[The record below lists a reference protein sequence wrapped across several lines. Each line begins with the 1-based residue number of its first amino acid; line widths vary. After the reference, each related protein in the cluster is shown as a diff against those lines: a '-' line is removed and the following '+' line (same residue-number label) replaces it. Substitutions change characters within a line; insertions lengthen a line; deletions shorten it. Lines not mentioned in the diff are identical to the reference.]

1 MIQSEKQLIN
11 ELNPAIEFLLD
22 RHIATSK
29 KWNPHEYIP
38 WERGSRLATEGFLYG
53 ENSIPDN
60 LKSSFIINLLTED
73 SLPWYS
79 RTLSEVFGR
88 ESVVGEWIHR
98 WTAEEARH
106 SYVLRSYITLSGI
119 MDPVKL
125 EQDRIAFVS
134 TGRVPELVRDK
145 ITNDYLDGY
154 GVCQSFA
161 YTTIQELSARSSY
174 FNMAQQLDDK
184 AGYEILKR
192 VLTDENYHFLFYRDA
207 VMEILKIDPS
217 SMMVS
222 LSKVIM
228 QFEMPGVGAPG
239 YAQHARN
246 ISDSGIYSIRSYY
259 EDVLMPILKHWNI
272 FNITGLNSM
281 AEQSRDDLIKFL
293 TRLKKIIQ
301 RKYGII
307 YNDF

>member
-1 MIQSEKQLIN
+1 MIQSEKELTN
-11 ELNPAIEFLLD
+11 ELNPAIEFLLN
-22 RHIATSK
+22 RHISTAK

-53 ENSIPDN
+53 ENSISDN

-106 SYVLRSYITLSGI
+106 SYTLRSYITLSGI
-119 MDPVKL
+119 LDPVKL
-125 EQDRIAFVS
+125 EQDRITFVS
-134 TGRVPELVRDK
+134 TGRVPELGRDK
-145 ITNDYLDGY
+145 ITNEYLDGY
-154 GVCQSFA
+154 GICQSFA

-174 FNMAQQLDDK
+174 FNMARQLDDT
-184 AGYEILKR
+184 AGYNILKR
-192 VLTDENYHFLFYRDA
+192 ILTDENHHFIFYRDA

-217 SMMVS
+217 SMIIS

-228 QFEMPGVGAPG
+228 QFEMPGVGAPE
-239 YAQHARN
+239 YTHHARN
-246 ISDSGIYSIRSYY
+246 ISDAGIFSIRSYY
-259 EDVLMPILKHWNI
+259 EDVLTPILKHWNI
-272 FNITGLNSM
+272 FNITGLNSA
-281 AEQSRDDLIKFL
+281 AEQSRDDLIKYL
-293 TRLKKIIQ
+293 ARLKKIIQ
-301 RKYGII
+301 RKYSIT
-307 YNDF
+307 YA